1 MIIMT
6 DNIDHARIIM
16 RASVYSTGKAR
27 SSKRTPELVFSWLH
41 IYLCISGKVNY
52 MVIGMIIGMWTLKV
66 LPQGLEIISIQWGK
80 LPMIIRNLQNMNW
93 YPLSERVTGKEHKKR
108 FEGILKDIQEKIQK
122 SPKVAN
128 SQMEIKTTTLS

>member
-1 MIIMT
+1 
-6 DNIDHARIIM
+6 
-16 RASVYSTGKAR
+16 
-27 SSKRTPELVFSWLH
+27 
-41 IYLCISGKVNY
+41 
-52 MVIGMIIGMWTLKV
+52 
-66 LPQGLEIISIQWGK
+66 
-80 LPMIIRNLQNMNW
+80 MNW